1 MSAANEKTVT
11 DFCNSLL
18 SRDMNKLVSYLSEDV
33 FYHNMPW
40 QPVNGHAGVREVLT
54 PFVEGKNVA
63 LAKMDIKNTSSAG
76 DVVMNE
82 RIETWVSGQVK
93 VELPVVGVFTF
104 NDKGKIFRW
113 CDYFDAK
120 TMAPLME
127 AMK

>member
-1 MSAANEKTVT
+1 MSIPNEKTVT

-40 QPVNGHAGVREVLT
+40 QPVNGHGGVREVLT
-54 PFVEGKNVA
+54 PFVEGKNVS
-63 LAKMDIKNTSSAG
+63 LAKMDIKNTSSSG

>member
-1 MSAANEKTVT
+1 MSATNEKTVT

-18 SRDMNKLVSYLSEDV
+18 SRDMSKLVSYLSEDV

-40 QPVNGHAGVREVLT
+40 QPVNGHSGVREVLT
-54 PFVEGKNVA
+54 PFVEGKNVS
-63 LAKMDIKNTSSAG
+63 LAKMDIKNTSSSG

>member
-1 MSAANEKTVT
+1 MSATNEKTVT

-18 SRDMNKLVSYLSEDV
+18 SRDMNKLVSYLTEDV

-40 QPVNGHAGVREVLT
+40 QPVHGHSGVREILT
-54 PFVEGKNVA
+54 PFVEGKNVS
-63 LAKMDIKNTSSAG
+63 LAKMDIKNTSSSG
-76 DVVMNE
+76 EVVMNE

>member
-18 SRDMNKLVSYLSEDV
+18 GRDMNTLVSYLTEDV

-40 QPVNGHAGVREVLT
+40 EPVHGHDGVRKVLT
-54 PFVEGKNVA
+54 PFVEGPKIS
-63 LAKMDIKNTSSAG
+63 LEKMDIKNTSSAG
-76 DVVMNE
+76 NVVMNE
-82 RIETWVSGQVK
+82 RIEHWVAGSVK

-120 TMAPLME
+120 TAAPMME
-127 AMK
+127 ALK

>member
-1 MSAANEKTVT
+1 
-11 DFCNSLL
+11 
-18 SRDMNKLVSYLSEDV
+18 MNKLVSYLTEDV

-54 PFVEGKNVA
+54 PFVEGKKF
-63 LAKMDIKNTSSAG
+63 LLRRWTLRIRLRAG
-76 DVVMNE
+76 NVVMNE
-82 RIETWVSGQVK
+82 RIEHWAAGQVK

-127 AMK
+127 ALK

>member
-18 SRDMNKLVSYLSEDV
+18 SRDMNTLVSYLSEDV

-40 QPVNGHAGVREVLT
+40 QPVHGHAGVRQALT
-54 PFVEGKNVA
+54 AFVEGPKIS
-63 LAKMDIKNTSSAG
+63 LEKMDISHTTSAG

-82 RIETWVSGQVK
+82 RLEHWAAGAVK
-93 VELPVVGVFTF
+93 VKLPVLGVFTF
-104 NDKGKIFRW
+104 NDKGKISRW

-120 TMAPLME
+120 TIAPMMDAL
-127 AMK
+127 K

>member
-1 MSAANEKTVT
+1 MSAPNEKTVT

-18 SRDMNKLVSYLSEDV
+18 SRDMNTLVSYLTEDV

-40 QPVNGHAGVREVLT
+40 QPVHGHAGVREVLT
-54 PFVEGKNVA
+54 AFVEGKNVS
-63 LAKMDIKNTSSAG
+63 LNKMDIKNTTSAG
-76 DVVMNE
+76 NVVMNE
-82 RIETWVSGQVK
+82 RIEHWASGSVK

-104 NDKGKIFRW
+104 NDKGKIARW

>member
-11 DFCNSLL
+11 DFCNSLRG
-18 SRDMNKLVSYLSEDV
+18 RDMNKLVSYLTEDV

-40 QPVNGHAGVREVLT
+40 DPVHGHDGVRKVLT
-54 PFVEGKNVA
+54 PFVEGPKIV
-63 LAKMDIKNTSSAG
+63 LEKMDIKNTSSSG
-76 DVVMNE
+76 NVVMNE
-82 RIETWVSGQVK
+82 RIEHWIAGSVK

-104 NDKGKIFRW
+104 NDKGKIFHW

-120 TMAPLME
+120 TAEPLTE

>member
-11 DFCNSLL
+11 DFCNSLRG
-18 SRDMNKLVSYLSEDV
+18 RDMNKLVSYLTEDV

-40 QPVNGHAGVREVLT
+40 DPVHGHDGVRKVLT
-54 PFVEGKNVA
+54 PFVEGPKIV
-63 LAKMDIKNTSSAG
+63 LEKMDIKNTSSSG
-76 DVVMNE
+76 NVVMNE
-82 RIETWVSGQVK
+82 RIEHWIAGSVK

-120 TMAPLME
+120 TAEPLTE